1 MIKHIAP
8 WFRGQALV
16 FSLAAALGLAACS
29 GESVDALL
37 ASGKNHAAKRD
48 FKAAVIQ
55 FKTALQKDPQSTE
68 ARILLGKALLD
79 SSDPAAAIV
88 ELTKALDQQA
98 DATRVIPELARAY
111 VLTGDYRKLTSAYG
125 DLTLPDALAQA
136 SLKSSLATAWAAK
149 GDRARTLA
157 AVDAA
162 LAATPNYPPALVLQ
176 ARIEA
181 GRGQFDK
188 ATELVTQALT
198 LDGSLYDAWHLKGE
212 LLAYVKRDEK
222 GAVEA
227 FRKALAIEPAYIA
240 AHLALVSER
249 IRARDLDGAQA
260 LADQLR
266 KVLPK
271 HPQTA
276 YLDAQLA
283 FWKKDYKKARELSQA
298 MLRTL
303 PDNPDILQLAGAI
316 EAELGSL
323 IVAESHFAKVLQLR
337 PQQQISRRNLGQ
349 VYLRLGQPAKALET
363 LQPLLA
369 AGTRDAEVHALAGK
383 AEVML
388 GNAAQAEASFKRAVA
403 LRPDN
408 TRVRTALA
416 LTHLT
421 RGNADTAFSELEA
434 IASESGKDTFA
445 DQAIISARL
454 NRREYDA
461 ALAAA
466 NAMLGKVENK
476 AATLELRGR
485 IHRERKDLAA
495 ARADFE
501 QALKEDPAYFSA
513 TVSLASLD
521 LLEKKPDQA
530 RNRLQASLK
539 ADPRNHYARL
549 GLAELQMREKAP
561 TEDIKS
567 LIMEG
572 VKLAPT
578 EPSLRLALIDLLA
591 RKRLYK
597 EALAAAQEAVTALPN
612 DIRLLDVVGRVQAE
626 AGDVEQAIST
636 FRRVADANQRSA
648 VPYLRLANIY
658 AATNRKPAAESA
670 LRKALEV
677 EPDSAPTHEALANLM
692 LSTGQLK
699 EALQLGRRMQE
710 LRPRAVSGY
719 AFEAAV
725 HLRQKNVDQALA
737 AYRKGLSVKGH
748 DPELA
753 RQYYLSLHRNGR
765 RAEGDRYGAEWIKA
779 NPNDLFFDYQLAVT
793 ALRYSDFEQAETRLR
808 RIVERRPEYPQAL
821 NNLAW
826 VLASRGKP
834 GGSAFA
840 QRAVDLAPD
849 SPDFMDTLALAL
861 MVDKQPAKALELQKR
876 VVELRPTEPAYRL
889 SLARMALEAGDKA
902 LARGEIDRLKALG
915 SSYPQQAEVKALEL
929 KL

>member
-1 MIKHIAP
+1 VIKHIAP